1 MTRFRLDAALRTQ
14 LRQRVSFSC
23 CDQSKSYNA
32 ARQRVAAPPRAR
44 RRQGLPAR
52 GAARATRKRYSAV
65 MPPINVLDRKSCT
78 SPAPPDTRSTASWP
92 AHLGL
97 HLRYAFEPGEQRGA
111 ALGNALF
118 ELLTSLCE
126 GGSIRHAAQA
136 LGTSY
141 RYVWDALRKWE
152 AVLGEPLVHW
162 SQGRRARLTPF
173 ALKLL
178 WAERRVR
185 IRMQPHIEVLR
196 TDLARVLADARDQ
209 RHQLLTVRASHD
221 LALPV
226 LQRHVAEASDLH
238 LDLGIQ
244 GSVDALRALNARE
257 CMVAGFH
264 VPSLRGAAPVFSRA
278 LKRLLKPGSHRLI
291 ACSRRMQGLMVR
303 KEHATRVRTFPDVV
317 HQRLRFVNRQSGSGT
332 RMLVDHLLHE
342 HSVAPESLCG
352 YVENIEHTHVAV
364 ALCVASAVADAGIG
378 VEAAALQ
385 FGLHFIAL
393 VEEDYF
399 LACLDSNIDHPAVRR
414 LREVLAGPRW
424 QAILANLPGY
434 QPAAGAG
441 GLLVIEEALPW
452 WRRAAHQRPPEE

>member
-1 MTRFRLDAALRTQ
+1 
-14 LRQRVSFSC
+14 
-23 CDQSKSYNA
+23 
-32 ARQRVAAPPRAR
+32 
-44 RRQGLPAR
+44 
-52 GAARATRKRYSAV
+52 
-65 MPPINVLDRKSCT
+65 MPPINVLDKGSCAPA
-78 SPAPPDTRSTASWP
+78 SPADSGSTTAWP
-92 AHLGL
+92 ANLGL

-111 ALGNALF
+111 ALGNPLF
-118 ELLTSLCE
+118 ELLTAVAE
-126 GGSIRHAAQA
+126 GGSIRDAAQA
-136 LGTSY
+136 LGSSY

-152 AVLGEPLVHW
+152 AVLGEPLVCW
-162 SQGRRARLTPF
+162 SQGRRARLTQF
-173 ALKLL
+173 ALRLL

-196 TDLARVLADARDQ
+196 SDLARVLADARDE

-226 LQRHVAEASDLH
+226 LQQHVAEASDLH
-238 LDLGIQ
+238 LDLGVQ

-264 VPSLRGAAPVFSRA
+264 VPALRGAAPAFSRA
-278 LKRLLKPGSHRLI
+278 LKPLLKPGSHRLI

-303 KEHATRVRTFPDVV
+303 KEHAPLVRTFPDVV
-317 HQRLRFVNRQSGSGT
+317 QQRLRFVNRQSGSGT
-332 RMLVDHLLHE
+332 RMLVDHLMHE
-342 HSVAPESLCG
+342 HSVAPQSLCG

-364 ALCVASAVADAGIG
+364 ALCVASGVADAGIG

-385 FGLHFIAL
+385 FGLHFIPL

-399 LACLDSNIDHPAVRR
+399 LACLNSNIDHPAVQR

-424 QAILANLPGY
+424 QAILGNLPGY

-441 GLLVIEEALPW
+441 GLLVIEDALPW
-452 WRRAAHQRPPEE
+452 WRRTAARGRARVECTDGGLSAS